1 MVHAIGSQQYVSSGN
16 TTDEQE
22 QSAP

>member
-1 MVHAIGSQQYVSSGN
+1 MLRAIGSQQYVSSDN
-16 TTDEQE
+16 ATDEQE